1 MLQPVKCKNTVD
13 IAIEHIGNYIANN
26 MRKGD
31 VLPSERELA
40 EKLQISRNITREAL
54 QHFRTLG
61 IIESKPKKGATVAS
75 FLPKDIYAN
84 YKPFLAISPH
94 TFQDLAHLRLTLELG
109 CAEKAIEN
117 VTEKD
122 IDYLRGLCETIYTLA
137 GKKDDSD
144 NFSNT
149 LMHEKDM
156 EFHTE
161 IMKLSGNSLI
171 NSLLPLVVEFFDEQ
185 FLSSLSNEIEF
196 KKGYQEH
203 FEMIDALQN
212 GDLDKLSTVIRSHLN
227 GYLKNYDNKI
237 MEK

>member
-13 IAIEHIGNYIANN
+13 MAIEHIGNYIANN
-26 MRKGD
+26 MREGD

-75 FLPKDIYAN
+75 LLPNDVYAN

-117 VTEKD
+117 VTPEDIEYLQNLSEK
-122 IDYLRGLCETIYTLA
+122 IYTLSE
-137 GKKDDSD
+137 KKDNDD
-144 NFSNT
+144 FSKT
-149 LMHEKDM
+149 FLHEKDM
-156 EFHTE
+156 EFHMG
-161 IMKLSGNSLI
+161 IMKLSGNVLI

-212 GDLDKLSTVIRSHLN
+212 GDLDKLPTVIRSHLN
-227 GYLKNYDNKI
+227 GYLKNYDKKI